1 MVSAWL
7 TFTCY
12 LLIFFTFDHEDM
24 NQVDRIAIHDVRR
37 VANYFLSFLR
47 RNSTSISLPVIK
59 QIALVLSDQ
68 QLITGT
74 SVFVA
79 AYADTCGITQYHFIV
94 AYYLGCAGFL
104 THQSTLMISSDT
116 MRHRV
121 FMRAWRLL
129 WVAVIFAFI
138 PAANVIILNQSFSPV
153 SGKPLQCSFED
164 SGPSKLLPDRI
175 SFLAL
180 SCFCWTWGFYAVTR
194 NLCPEGWDALKR
206 WLQPTFQKLRQH
218 FRFLSIGRL
227 YLWAVNGSL
236 TAKEQYNVYFFWW
249 PIHSVVFVFFLIYY
263 TIAEL
268 LCSNLTHLYR
278 ICVPLTSVTYATYK
292 LRSGA
297 IGHDRHEQAEY
308 TWSFG
313 QVMPL
318 GLLALPLF
326 QVLEMLFSMN
336 PSSPPPNF
344 PVQTSR
350 LTVNIDDWR
359 KQRQLKKEYNK
370 VQDSGEPEE
379 YLSNN
384 SSHGRMPSLGYPST
398 TQDGT
403 RDNAHTTT
411 TEQEHG
417 DKAITFGLRRADT
430 ENGKWA
436 TTESGTETETQIPG
450 YSNCSSPEVQKQL
463 EDRMYGSIIFRMWM
477 RLVMAGVFAASGYA
491 ISVVTTA

>member
-7 TFTCY
+7 TFTFY

-24 NQVDRIAIHDVRR
+24 NQVDRIAVHDVRR
-37 VANYFLSFLR
+37 VGNYFLSFLR

-116 MRHRV
+116 MRDRV

-138 PAANVIILNQSFSPV
+138 PAANVIILNQSFMPI
-153 SGKPLQCSFED
+153 SGKPLQCTFEY
-164 SGPSKLLPDRI
+164 SGPSTFPTNRI
-175 SFLAL
+175 PFLAL
-180 SCFCWTWGFYAVTR
+180 SCFCWAWGFYAVTR
-194 NLCPEGWDALKR
+194 NLCPEGWNALNR
-206 WLQPTFQKLRQH
+206 WLQPTLQKLRQH

-227 YLWAVNGSL
+227 YLWTLNGSL
-236 TAKEQYNVYFFWW
+236 TAKEQYNVYFFWG
-249 PIHSVVFVFFLIYY
+249 PIHAATSVLFLLYY
-263 TIAEL
+263 TLAEL
-268 LCSNLTHLYR
+268 LRSNLTHLYR

-326 QVLEMLFSMN
+326 QVLEMLFSM
-336 PSSPPPNF
+336 SPFPF
-344 PVQTSR
+344 VLSLYLYLDLDLDLDLPVQ
-350 LTVNIDDWR
+350 N
-359 KQRQLKKEYNK
+359 
-370 VQDSGEPEE
+370 VQG
-379 YLSNN
+379 
-384 SSHGRMPSLGYPST
+384 
-398 TQDGT
+398 
-403 RDNAHTTT
+403 
-411 TEQEHG
+411 
-417 DKAITFGLRRADT
+417 
-430 ENGKWA
+430 
-436 TTESGTETETQIPG
+436 
-450 YSNCSSPEVQKQL
+450 
-463 EDRMYGSIIFRMWM
+463 
-477 RLVMAGVFAASGYA
+477 
-491 ISVVTTA
+491 